1 LGRRL
6 LPTRVA
12 GPMLPPHSTQEPACC
27 SEREREK
34 VKKQRKFAAC
44 CRRERGGR
52 REREEMLLPEEMMV
66 PREGSC
72 WPPKIMCVGCRMHME
87 NCSEGERE
95 KVKKQRKFPACCRRG
110 GGGRGRGRE
119 RTLPVCYGQRER
131 RNATA

>member
-1 LGRRL
+1 
-6 LPTRVA
+6 
-12 GPMLPPHSTQEPACC
+12 MLPPHSTQEPACC
-27 SEREREK
+27 KEREREK

-44 CRRERGGR
+44 CRRERRGR

-72 WPPKIMCVGCRMHME
+72 WPPKIMCGGCRMHME

-95 KVKKQRKFPACCRRG
+95 KVKKQRKFPACCRR
-110 GGGRGRGRE
+110 RGRGRE